1 MVKEQALPAVELGFK
16 EGGSDKIY
24 RACIEKSGSGFVVN
38 TANGR
43 RGSTLVPGTKTQVP
57 VSYAE
62 AEKIYAKVVNEKTRK
77 GYKPTGTA
85 LPDGVGVSAVVERD
99 DTGMRS
105 QLLNPIAED
114 AVPKYLND
122 EAWCAQE
129 KFDGKRILVRKTD
142 KTLIASNRN
151 GLACAIPDSVKKQLL
166 THPANFV
173 LDGELIGELYIVY
186 DLLEFDGEIMA
197 NTPYKERMTGLYDQ
211 FNAWRWNRLPG
222 HFQLADTAYTPA
234 EKKDLLRNL
243 KLEGKEGIVF
253 KRADAKWYAG
263 RPASGGSA
271 IKCKF
276 WSSCSCIVVAVNK
289 QRSVAVE
296 LLADVKLGNV
306 TIPPNYEIPK
316 IGQVVEVKYLY
327 VKGLG
332 GSLYQ
337 PIYLGVRDDVP
348 MEDCT
353 VQMQR
358 LKYQAEE
365 A

>member
-1 MVKEQALPAVELGFK
+1 MAKEQNLPAIELGFK

-43 RGSTLVPGTKTQVP
+43 RGSTLVPGTKTQSP
-57 VSYAE
+57 VTYAE

-77 GYKPTGTA
+77 GYKSTGAA
-85 LPDGVGVSAVVERD
+85 LTDGVGVSAVVERS

-114 AVPKYLND
+114 EVAKYLND
-122 EAWCAQE
+122 ADWCAQE
-129 KFDGKRILVRKTD
+129 KFDGKRILIRKA
-142 KTLIASNRN
+142 KKSLIASNRN
-151 GLACAIPDSVKKQLL
+151 GLACAIPDSLTKQLL
-166 THPANFV
+166 GHPSDFV

-186 DLLEFDGEIMA
+186 DMLEFDGIKLVDQS
-197 NTPYKERMTGLYDQ
+197 YKSRMLTLYDH
-211 FNAWRWNRLPG
+211 FNALMWNRHAG
-222 HFQLADTAYTPA
+222 HFQLADTAYTA
-234 EKKDLLRNL
+234 SEKKALLREL
-243 KLEGKEGIVF
+243 KFRGKEGIVF

-276 WSSCSCIVVAVNK
+276 WSSCSCVVSKVNK
-289 QRSVAVE
+289 SRSVE
-296 LLADVKLGNV
+296 LALGGVSVGNV
-306 TIPPNYEIPK
+306 TIPPNYDIPK
-316 IGQVVEVKYLY
+316 AGQVVEVKYLY
-327 VKGLG
+327 VKGVG

-337 PIYLGVRDDVP
+337 PIYLGVRDDVAI
-348 MEDCT
+348 EDCT
-353 VQMQR
+353 IEKQR